1 MSSTKSNNKVIPA
14 NIYFLQEVL
23 SHPFVPQCS
32 PVTNEYQTAALG
44 DTVHHPVHTGFVV
57 SWTQL
62 CTYPAVVK
70 FSLEHPIYCWNIC
83 QKLQRPAAAGKHHH
97 SKPKNIYEL
106 LRKIYIFSPNSVRT
120 CRGTITNKDT
130 VPVVAHL

>member
-14 NIYFLQEVL
+14 NIYFLQQVI
-23 SHPFVPQCS
+23 SHPFVLQRS

-44 DTVHHPVHTGFVV
+44 DTVHHPVHMGFVV

-70 FSLEHPIYCWNIC
+70 FSLEQPFTAGTSAKSCSV
-83 QKLQRPAAAGKHHH
+83 QQLQE
-97 SKPKNIYEL
+97 N
-106 LRKIYIFSPNSVRT
+106 
-120 CRGTITNKDT
+120 TITANPKIFKSCHEKFTPSVQT
-130 VPVVAHL
+130 V